1 MQIILVVI
9 LILDLQ
15 LILPLDLLLLQEEV
29 FQKEEDHQDL
39 DKVVNLADQVVEQD
53 GVDLHKVDLVE
64 KVYNLHNLVI
74 QKVEQLLMVMMVDME

>member
-1 MQIILVVI
+1 MCGLGALALHALLEYEEELQVLELL
-9 LILDLQ
+9 LILA
-15 LILPLDLLLLQEEV
+15 E
-29 FQKEEDHQDL
+29 
-39 DKVVNLADQVVEQD
+39 QVVEQD

>member
-1 MQIILVVI
+1 MVI
-9 LILDLQ
+9 LILDLH

-29 FQKEEDHQDL
+29 LQKEEDLQDL
-39 DKVVNLADQVVEQD
+39 ELLVNLEDQVVEQD

-64 KVYNLHNLVI
+64 KVYNLHNLLL

>member
-1 MQIILVVI
+1 MLLVVI

-15 LILPLDLLLLQEEV
+15 LILPLDLPLLQEEV
-29 FQKEEDHQDL
+29 FQKEEDLQDL
-39 DKVVNLADQVVEQD
+39 ELLVNLADQVVEQD